1 MFLTGE
7 PVSAEELARFGGI
20 REVAPAGELRTR
32 ALATAALMTRHSPL
46 ALRYGKRTLNLIE
59 AMDLKAGYE
68 YEQSMTREMTRF
80 ADSKE
85 AVQAFLERRP
95 PRYTGS

>member
-1 MFLTGE
+1 
-7 PVSAEELARFGGI
+7 VIA
-20 REVAPAGELRTR
+20 
-32 ALATAALMTRHSPL
+32 RHSPI
-46 ALRYGKRTLNLIE
+46 ALRYGKRTLNVIE
-59 AMDLKAGYE
+59 DLALKPGYE

-95 PRYTGS
+95 PRYTGT